1 MKVIAHRGS
10 PENTVRGIR
19 EALAQ
24 GADAVEFDVRLHPS
38 GELLLIHD
46 QTLDRTTD
54 GTGAFR
60 DASLES
66 IRRLDAG
73 LGERVPTLDEALD
86 AVGCRPAFLEIK
98 TDGPVRVRG
107 AAEAVAE
114 VLSRRRESSS
124 VTVSS
129 FDLPELAR
137 FKAASPRHRVSA
149 LLDGVPLDMAGPLA
163 VGATSIGVSADYV
176 DADTVELAKKS
187 GLETFVWTVNSEAR
201 AAELS
206 GMVDGVFTDSPRAI
220 RNSA

>member
-1 MKVIAHRGS
+1 MKVIAHRGN

-19 EALAQ
+19 EALAH
-24 GADAVEFDVRLHPS
+24 ADAVEFDVRLHPS
-38 GELLLIHD
+38 GELLVIHD
-46 QTLDRTTD
+46 HTLDRTTD

-98 TDGPVRVRG
+98 TDGPKRDRG
-107 AAEAVAE
+107 AAEAVAAI
-114 VLSRRRESSS
+114 LAKRESSS

-176 DADTVELAKKS
+176 DADTVELAKKN

-206 GMVDGVFTDSPRAI
+206 GMVDGVFTDSPSAI